1 MKKTIE
7 KFGIPILMAFIVI
20 IYILNNIIG
29 VKDKL
34 IIVNYL
40 VIFFNLIAWIISII
54 RTIKEKKKSKIV
66 PCIIITILAIIS
78 IILNHT
84 MFFSDSYVQ
93 LFAQIGLAIFMYEII
108 DLFKIRFSKN
118 IINIL
123 SLIIS
128 NVIII
133 TFLLSQLV
141 TIDKYKKSLTNISN
155 FITSPELTYE
165 QFSNEF
171 ESLILEYQD
180 FNDFT
185 DEVINNKTFITN
197 GYYYKG
203 LYGWA
208 VGGFKDM
215 FITKIKNQSTFKKYR
230 QDLNESIEWIMNK
243 MNNNLDKINKGIF
256 TSLSIALLEIIMVIL
271 LGILNNK
278 KNNIYN

>member
-7 KFGIPILMAFIVI
+7 KFDIPILMAFIVI

-128 NVIII
+128 IVIII

-215 FITKIKNQSTFKKYR
+215 FITNIKNQSTFKKYR

>member
-7 KFGIPILMAFIVI
+7 KLGIPILMAFIVI
-20 IYILNNIIG
+20 IYIINNIIG

-34 IIVNYL
+34 IIVSYSI
-40 VIFFNLIAWIISII
+40 IFCNLIAWIISII

-78 IILNHT
+78 IILNYT
-84 MFFSDSYVQ
+84 MFFPDFYVR
-93 LFAQIGLAIFMYEII
+93 LLAQIGLVIFIYEII

-128 NVIII
+128 IVIII
-133 TFLLSQLV
+133 IFLLSQLV

-185 DEVINNKTFITN
+185 DKVMNNKKFITN
-197 GYYYKG
+197 AYYYKG

-215 FITKIKNQSTFKKYR
+215 FVINIKNQRTFKKYR
-230 QDLNESIEWIMNK
+230 QDLNEVIEWIMNA
-243 MNNNLDKINKGIF
+243 MNNKLDKINKDIF
-256 TSLSIALLEIIMVIL
+256 TALSIASLEIIMVIS

-278 KNNIYN
+278 KMN

>member
-128 NVIII
+128 IVIII

-215 FITKIKNQSTFKKYR
+215 FITNIKNQSTFKKYR

-243 MNNNLDKINKGIF
+243 MNNNLDKINKSIF

>member
-133 TFLLSQLV
+133 IFLLSQLV

-197 GYYYKG
+197 GYYYKS

>member
-40 VIFFNLIAWIISII
+40 IIFFNFIAWIISII

-128 NVIII
+128 IVIII

-197 GYYYKG
+197 GHYYKG

-215 FITKIKNQSTFKKYR
+215 FITNIKNQSTFKKYR

>member
-1 MKKTIE
+1 MKKTIK

-108 DLFKIRFSKN
+108 DLF
-118 IINIL
+118 
-123 SLIIS
+123 
-128 NVIII
+128 
-133 TFLLSQLV
+133 
-141 TIDKYKKSLTNISN
+141 
-155 FITSPELTYE
+155 
-165 QFSNEF
+165 
-171 ESLILEYQD
+171 
-180 FNDFT
+180 
-185 DEVINNKTFITN
+185 
-197 GYYYKG
+197 
-203 LYGWA
+203 
-208 VGGFKDM
+208 
-215 FITKIKNQSTFKKYR
+215 
-230 QDLNESIEWIMNK
+230 
-243 MNNNLDKINKGIF
+243 
-256 TSLSIALLEIIMVIL
+256 
-271 LGILNNK
+271 
-278 KNNIYN
+278 

>member
-128 NVIII
+128 IVIII

>member
-40 VIFFNLIAWIISII
+40 IIFFNFIAWIISII

-78 IILNHT
+78 IILSHT
-84 MFFSDSYVQ
+84 MFFSNSYVQ
-93 LFAQIGLAIFMYEII
+93 LFAQIGLAIFIYEII

-128 NVIII
+128 IVIII

-180 FNDFT
+180 FNDL
-185 DEVINNKTFITN
+185 INNKIFITN

-208 VGGFKDM
+208 VDGFKDM
-215 FITKIKNQSTFKKYR
+215 FIINIKNQNTFKKYR

-243 MNNNLDKINKGIF
+243 MNNNLDEINKGIF
-256 TSLSIALLEIIMVIL
+256 TSLSIALLEIIMVIS

>member
-128 NVIII
+128 IVIII

-171 ESLILEYQD
+171 KSLILEYQD

-215 FITKIKNQSTFKKYR
+215 FITNIKNQSTFKKYR

>member
-230 QDLNESIEWIMNK
+230 QDLNESIEWMMNK
-243 MNNNLDKINKGIF
+243 MNKNLDKINKGIF

>member
-54 RTIKEKKKSKIV
+54 RTIKEKKKSKII

-128 NVIII
+128 IVIII

>member
-271 LGILNNK
+271 LGILNNR